1 MGLWVSLLLLL
12 LALLADF
19 LANDKPYYMVYRGKT
34 YWPIVHSYLES
45 LGLAAWPEE
54 LQHVDF
60 TQLPAERV
68 LFPLS
73 RIVPVALTCSA
84 LAEPSQAHWLGT
96 DKLGRDVMAGIVH
109 GARISLSIGF
119 VSVGIAVLI
128 GVSLGAIAGYFGGWI
143 DLVISR
149 VFELMLAIP
158 TFFLIITIAA
168 TLRRTSS
175 TP

>member
-1 MGLWVSLLLLL
+1 MPSHATGTELRAPCLAPFQAQSAGGHGAVGSLLLLL

-54 LQHVDF
+54 QHVDF

-73 RIVPVALTCSA
+73 RIVPVALTCFSF
-84 LAEPSQAHWLGT
+84 
-96 DKLGRDVMAGIVH
+96 R
-109 GARISLSIGF
+109 R
-119 VSVGIAVLI
+119 
-128 GVSLGAIAGYFGGWI
+128 AIAGA
-143 DLVISR
+143 
-149 VFELMLAIP
+149 LA
-158 TFFLIITIAA
+158 
-168 TLRRTSS
+168 RHR
-175 TP
+175 